1 MMVDLQV
8 AEIPWTTSAGGLGTE
23 GYRTGFNVSNMIKS
37 SFTALRSSQAAEA
50 THMEET
56 GELPRLNLPTW
67 PLCTQGARNVSWLH
81 GSILP
86 LRP

>member
-1 MMVDLQV
+1 
-8 AEIPWTTSAGGLGTE
+8 
-23 GYRTGFNVSNMIKS
+23 
-37 SFTALRSSQAAEA
+37 
-50 THMEET
+50 MEET

-86 LRP
+86 LRPWICRLAMRKGSSRCGMCLVSGADPWLHVTLRRVQGR